1 MTDYKVYKFSGKE
14 MLIYGAEGLAIVAM
28 IGFVFYRSFIAVVF
42 LLPLI
47 GFFLKYKK
55 SQLKRKRKYEL
66 SMEFKEAI
74 MGVNTSLTAGYSIE
88 NAFIEA
94 GKDMAR
100 LYGEDGLI
108 TKEFVYLTRALRA
121 NETLESILSDMA
133 GRSGV
138 EDIRDF
144 ADVFAAAKR
153 SGGDLNRIIRR
164 AADTISEKMDVKREI
179 ETITSSKSFENRI
192 MEIVPFAIICY
203 ISLTSPDFIEGL
215 YHNATGVII
224 MTVCLLIYAAG
235 FVMAEKIV
243 NIQI

>member
-1 MTDYKVYKFSGKE
+1 MKDYKVYKFSGKE
-14 MLIYGAEGLAIVAM
+14 KILYTTEALLLIAM
-28 IGFVFYRSFIAVVF
+28 IAYVFYRSVLAAVL
-42 LLPLI
+42 LLPLAV
-47 GFFLKYKK
+47 FFFRYKRAE
-55 SQLKRKRKYEL
+55 LKRKRKYEL
-66 SMEFKEAI
+66 SMEFREAI
-74 MGVNTSLTAGYSIE
+74 MSVNASLTAGYSIE

-108 TKEFVYLTRALRA
+108 TKEFALLTRALRA
-121 NETLESILSDMA
+121 NETLEVILSDLA
-133 GRSGV
+133 RRSGV

-179 ETITSSKSFENRI
+179 ETLTSSKRYENRI

-215 YHNATGVII
+215 YHNATGIAV
-224 MTVCLLIYAAG
+224 MTVCLVIYAAG
-235 FVMAEKIV
+235 FVMAERIV

>member
-1 MTDYKVYKFSGKE
+1 MTDYKTYRFSGKE
-14 MLIYGAEGLAIVAM
+14 SLIYFTEALAIVAM
-28 IGFVFYRSFIAVVF
+28 TAFVFYRSFAAMIVLSPVVW
-42 LLPLI
+42 
-47 GFFLKYKK
+47 FFLRYKK
-55 SQLKRKRKYEL
+55 AELKRKRKFEL
-66 SMEFKEAI
+66 AMEFREAI
-74 MGVNTSLTAGYSIE
+74 MSVNASLTAGYSIE

-94 GKDMAR
+94 GRDMAK

-133 GRSGV
+133 RRSGI

-179 ETITSSKSFENRI
+179 ETLTSSKKFENRI

-203 ISLTSPDFIEGL
+203 ISLTSPDFIEDL
-215 YHNATGVII
+215 YHNVTGVIV
-224 MTVCLLIYAAG
+224 MSVCLLIYAAG
-235 FVMAEKIV
+235 FILAEKIV